1 MNRAYLGL
9 GANLGDRRANL
20 RTAVDALR
28 AHGEL
33 VAVSALY
40 ETEPVGYL
48 NQPPFLNA
56 VIVLETPLTPTD
68 LLEAGLRI
76 ERELGRERSFRNA
89 PRSLDIDL
97 LLYDGQVLDDPA
109 LRLPH
114 PRLHERAFVLV
125 PLVEIAPALRHPS
138 RDRAMAELL
147 AALGDTSTA
156 VRRVSGPDWA
166 RERPDLE

>member
-1 MNRAYLGL
+1 MTRAYLGL

-33 VAVSALY
+33 VAGSSLY

-56 VIVLETPLTPTD
+56 VIGLETLLSPAD
-68 LLEAGLRI
+68 LLQAGLRI

-97 LLYDGQVLDDPA
+97 LLYDGEVLDDPA

-125 PLVEIAPALRHPS
+125 PLAEIAPALRHPS
-138 RDRAMAELL
+138 LNRTIAELL

-156 VRRVSGPDWA
+156 VRRVSGPNWA
-166 RERPDLE
+166 NEATDPE